1 MALPGVNATGQDL
14 INTPTLVESVMT
26 VGGAGALVVQ
36 GVGGSTATSGFTVTQ
51 INGGGAKPT
60 ITGVTHC
67 VASAPLGHDIGGSF
81 LLTIDSSGVAAG
93 TIATVAF
100 GTALP
105 AAPVAVFVQASNTEQ
120 TTPVN
125 VTTVQP
131 TALATTGFTVLN
143 SASIAPTQTVN
154 VQYFVVGS

>member
-1 MALPGVNATGQDL
+1 MSLAGKNLAPGTKSETANVTFSGAVIISEQGGSLN
-14 INTPTLVESVMT
+14 VH
-26 VGGAGALVVQ
+26 GAGGLTAVAL
-36 GVGGSTATSGFTVTQ
+36 
-51 INGGGAKPT
+51 NGGGALPT

-67 VASAPLGHDIGGSF
+67 VASVPKGHDMGGNF

-105 AAPVAVFVQASNTEQ
+105 AAPVAVFATATNTTGSVAS
-120 TTPVN
+120 
-125 VTTVQP
+125 VTTVEA
-131 TALATTGFTVLN
+131 TALATGGFTVSN

-154 VQYFVVGS
+154 VQYFVVAA